1 MAEIDKKNIVVIGG
15 GTGAPMVLTGL
26 KKYRDFVRLAAVI
39 AMTDSGGSAGRLR
52 DEFGY
57 LPVSDVR
64 RALVALARDDDE
76 DDELLRKLFL
86 HRFNTNGDM
95 AGHNFGNLFLN
106 ALTDILGS
114 EEEAILAATKV
125 LRVTGKVLPVTHE
138 KVELVATYADGA
150 TVVGEHEIDE
160 PGEAVH
166 GKIVSLSVTPEAHI
180 TERAKE
186 ALITADLI
194 IFGPGDLYTS
204 VLANTVIS
212 GFKEAIQETKAQVMY
227 ISNLM
232 TKWGQTSE
240 MSLCQH
246 VHELAAYIGKM
257 PDTILVNTTP
267 LPDDLLQKYAEQNEY
282 PVELDYDTLAC
293 KATVGDFLAS
303 EEIVR
308 AKGDVLKRSL
318 IRHDADKLARAI
330 MQLLD

>member
-1 MAEIDKKNIVVIGG
+1 MAEIHKKNIVVIGG

-39 AMTDSGGSAGRLR
+39 TMADSGGSSGRLR

-57 LPVSDVR
+57 LPVGDVR

-86 HRFNTNGDM
+86 HRFNTNGDVK
-95 AGHNFGNLFLN
+95 GLNFGDLFLN

-125 LRVTGKVLPVTHE
+125 LRVTGKVLPVTHG
-138 KVELVATYADGA
+138 KVELVATYADGT

-160 PGEAVH
+160 PGEAIH
-166 GKIVSLSVTPEAHI
+166 GKIVTLSVTPEAQI
-180 TERAKE
+180 TEHTRE
-186 ALITADLI
+186 ALVTADLI

-204 VLANTVIS
+204 VLANTVIG
-212 GFKEAIQETKAQVMY
+212 GFKEALQETKAQVMY

-232 TKWGQTSE
+232 TKWGQTTD
-240 MSLCQH
+240 MSLAGH
-246 VHELAAYIGKM
+246 VDVLAEYIGKI
-257 PDTILVNTTP
+257 PDFVFVNNTP
-267 LPDDLLQKYAEQNEY
+267 LPDDLLQKYTEQHEF
-282 PVELDYDTLAC
+282 PVVLDQDALSC
-293 KATVGDFLAS
+293 HVVLGDFIAL

-318 IRHDADKLARAI
+318 IRHDSDKLAKAI
-330 MQLLD
+330 IALL

>member
-1 MAEIDKKNIVVIGG
+1 MSENQKKEIVVIGG

-57 LPVSDVR
+57 LPVGDVR

-86 HRFNTNGDM
+86 HRFTTNGDM
-95 AGHNFGNLFLN
+95 SGHSFGNLFLN

-114 EEEAILAATKV
+114 EEEAILAATRV

-138 KVELVATYADGA
+138 KVELTATYDDG
-150 TVVGEHEIDE
+150 TTIVGEHEIDE

-166 GKIVSLSVTPEAHI
+166 GKITALSVTPEARI
-180 TERAKE
+180 TSRTKE
-186 ALITADLI
+186 ALLNADLI

-204 VLANTVIS
+204 ILANTVIS
-212 GFKEAIQETKAQVMY
+212 GFKEAIQETKGRVMY

-232 TKWGQTSE
+232 TKWGQTTD
-240 MSLCQH
+240 MSLTDH
-246 VHELAAYIGKM
+246 VKVLAEYIGKM
-257 PDTILVNTTP
+257 PDFVLANNSP
-267 LPDDLLQKYAEQNEY
+267 LPTDLMKKYEEQHEF
-282 PVELDYDTLAC
+282 PVVLDSENLTG
-293 KATVGDFLAS
+293 TVIIGDFLAS

-308 AKGDVLKRSL
+308 VQGDVLKRSL
-318 IRHDADKLARAI
+318 IRHDSDKLAKTI
-330 MQLLD
+330 IGLL